1 MCVCVC
7 VCERKRELPSAT
19 VTTQLLAYSRRDG
32 LLSDAQHD
40 WVSACECVSG
50 SVCVHVRVYPVCVCV
65 WRRGEGQN
73 GRMRSEVFRV
83 KMGESHVEQKGRE
96 KKQKTKKK
104 TMSAGEQL

>member
-1 MCVCVC
+1 MCVC

-65 WRRGEGQN
+65 CGGE
-73 GRMRSEVFRV
+73 E
-83 KMGESHVEQKGRE
+83 KGR
-96 KKQKTKKK
+96 T
-104 TMSAGEQL
+104 GGCDRRFLG